1 MELKR
6 AIGLTAAMTLIILGV
21 LFAIA
26 SIEHASRLLVGI
38 VLVGCGF
45 GIIYILKRKEKTT
58 VIQPIVPG
66 RVSVQ
71 SLKCPN
77 CAAQLDINMMEMK
90 GGVPTIECL
99 YCGASLELTE
109 EPKW

>member
-6 AIGLTAAMTLIILGV
+6 AIGLAAATILILLGV

-26 SIEHASRLLVGI
+26 SIEHTSRLMVSI
-38 VLVGCGF
+38 VLAGCGF
-45 GIIYILKRKEKTT
+45 GIIYILKRNERTT
-58 VIQPIVPG
+58 VIEPSVPG
-66 RVSVQ
+66 RVSLQ

-77 CAAQLDINMMEMK
+77 CAAQLDANRMK
-90 GGVPTIECL
+90 MKRGIPTIECP

-109 EPKW
+109 DPKW

>member
-1 MELKR
+1 VELKR
-6 AIGLTAAMTLIILGV
+6 AIGLTAAMILIILGV
-21 LFAIA
+21 LFSIA
-26 SIEHASRLLVGI
+26 SIEHAPRLLVGI

-45 GIIYILKRKEKTT
+45 GIIYFLKRSEKMT
-58 VIQPIVPG
+58 VIVPTIPG

-77 CAAQLDINMMEMK
+77 CAAQLDTNKMELK
-90 GGVPTIECL
+90 GGVPTIECP

>member
-6 AIGLTAAMTLIILGV
+6 AIGLIAAMILIILGA

-38 VLVGCGF
+38 ILIGCGF
-45 GIIYILKRKEKTT
+45 GIIYILKRNEKTT
-58 VIQPIVPG
+58 VIGPMVPG
-66 RVSVQ
+66 KVFVQ

-77 CAAQLDINMMEMK
+77 CAAQLDTNRMEMK
-90 GGVPTIECL
+90 GGIPTIECP